1 VCPVYA
7 ILVRFAVF
15 VLFSGSCWES
25 HLFRC
30 TCCKSLRALGKCSY
44 VRRLTAKS
52 YNSTVFASI
61 TANEYMIFSVT
72 EGFVDQSKSNFTR
85 HDITRNDEINVINHM
100 SSLAQAGSLQ
110 RLSKSDCVNS
120 YAQTYQSARGNLL
133 LVVSNMTEI
142 YGQGAVADFEDQVA
156 PITSLDDSSPDPF
169 SWICHQVSNSDSC
182 ASSISQVQDH
192 IDEWR
197 PYGKAIEYCMSEI
210 TDQHCRL
217 QYSAPLMLVVVLI
230 GLLKTGT
237 MLYIAFMVPDEPML
251 TIGDAISSFLTFP
264 DPRTKGMCLLDKRL
278 KHFEPGVS
286 YTQRTESGEYSSMGW
301 TAPPKYFQCRKR
313 RHFTAASG
321 RRWIAFL
328 VTFVILIGTSIFLL
342 LYGVYW
348 YKSNDKA
355 SIYTQGLGT
364 IDPRGFISWS
374 LPTSGAAG
382 LVSNVVVANIP
393 QLLLSFMYLNY
404 NGLMTVMS
412 LAQEW
417 SRYGIRRNGLRVS
430 TTPKGAQRTT
440 YFLQLPY
447 RFSIPII
454 IVTGTLHWLISQ
466 SIFLVSVEAIMLIQS
481 PAAVLGDPDIWD
493 TANPEYLMTC
503 GYSPPAILASIVVA
517 SLLLIWIVGMGFIKL
532 PSSMPVAA
540 SCSAAITAACH
551 APVDGIEE
559 STAEKE
565 VMWGDMREDEM
576 GIGHCG
582 FSMREVEQPEDGK
595 LYA

>member
-1 VCPVYA
+1 MQ
-7 ILVRFAVF
+7 
-15 VLFSGSCWES
+15 
-25 HLFRC
+25 
-30 TCCKSLRALGKCSY
+30 
-44 VRRLTAKS
+44 RLTTKS

-61 TANEYMIFSVT
+61 TASEYMIFSVT
-72 EGFVDQSKSNFTR
+72 EEFVDQSTTNFTR
-85 HDITRNDEINVINHM
+85 HDISSNDEINVINHM
-100 SSLAQAGSLQ
+100 FSLAQKGSLQ
-110 RLSKSDCVNS
+110 RLSKTDCVNA

-133 LVVSNMTEI
+133 LIVSNVTEI
-142 YGQGAVADFEDQVA
+142 YGQGAVADFEGGVA

-169 SWICHQVSNSDSC
+169 SWICDGPQHYMGDSC

-192 IDEWR
+192 IADWR
-197 PYGKAIEYCMSEI
+197 PYGKAIDYCMSEVV
-210 TDQHCRL
+210 DQHCRL
-217 QYSAPLMLVVVLI
+217 QYSVPLMLVVVMI

-237 MLYIAFMVPDEPML
+237 MLYITFMVPDEPML
-251 TIGDAISSFLTFP
+251 TIGDAVSSFLTFP

-286 YTQRTESGEYSSMGW
+286 YAQRTESGEYSSMGW
-301 TAPPKYFQCRKR
+301 TAPPKYFHFRRR

-328 VTFVILIGTSIFLL
+328 ITFVILVGTSIFLL

-348 YKSNDKA
+348 YKSNDKS

-364 IDPRGFISWS
+364 VDPRGFISWS

-393 QLLLSFMYLNY
+393 QLLLSFLYLNY

-430 TTPKGAQRTT
+430 RTPKGAQRTT

-481 PAAVLGDPDIWD
+481 PAAVLGDSNIWD
-493 TANPEYLMTC
+493 TVNPESLMTC
-503 GYSPPAILASIVVA
+503 GYSPPAILASIIVA

-540 SCSAAITAACH
+540 SCSAAIAAACH

-559 STAEKE
+559 STADKE
-565 VMWGDMREDEM
+565 VMWGDMGEDDK

-582 FSMREVEQPEDGK
+582 FSAREVEQPESGK

>member
-1 VCPVYA
+1 
-7 ILVRFAVF
+7 
-15 VLFSGSCWES
+15 
-25 HLFRC
+25 
-30 TCCKSLRALGKCSY
+30 
-44 VRRLTAKS
+44 
-52 YNSTVFASI
+52 
-61 TANEYMIFSVT
+61 MIFSVT
-72 EGFVDQSKSNFTR
+72 EEFVDQSTDNFTR

-100 SSLAQAGSLQ
+100 FDLAHAGGLQ
-110 RLSKSDCVNS
+110 RLSKSDCINA

-133 LVVSNMTEI
+133 LVVSNVTEI

-169 SWICHQVSNSDSC
+169 SWICHQIAISDSC
-182 ASSISQVQDH
+182 ASSISQLQDH
-192 IDEWR
+192 IADWR
-197 PYGKAIEYCMSEI
+197 PYGGKAIEYCMSEVV
-210 TDQHCRL
+210 DQHCRL
-217 QYSAPLMLVVVLI
+217 QYSAPLMLVVVMI

-237 MLYIAFMVPDEPML
+237 MLYIAFVVSDEPML
-251 TIGDAISSFLTFP
+251 TIGDAISSFLAFP
-264 DPRTKGMCLLDKRL
+264 DLRTRGMCLLDKRL

-286 YTQRTESGEYSSMGW
+286 YAQRTESGEYSSMGW
-301 TAPPKYFQCRKR
+301 TAPPKYFHFRKR

-328 VTFVILIGTSIFLL
+328 ITFVVLVGTSIFLL

-348 YKSNDKA
+348 YKSTDKS

-364 IDPRGFISWS
+364 VDPRGFISWS

-393 QLLLSFMYLNY
+393 QLLLSFLYLNY

-430 TTPKGAQRTT
+430 RTPKGAQRTT

-466 SIFLVSVEAIMLIQS
+466 SIFLVSVEAIMLIPS
-481 PAAVLGDPDIWD
+481 PAAVLGDSNIWD
-493 TANPEYLMTC
+493 TVNPEYLMTC

-540 SCSAAITAACH
+540 SCSAAIAAACH
-551 APVDGIEE
+551 APVERIED
-559 STAEKE
+559 STGEKE
-565 VMWGDMREDEM
+565 VMWGEMGEDEK